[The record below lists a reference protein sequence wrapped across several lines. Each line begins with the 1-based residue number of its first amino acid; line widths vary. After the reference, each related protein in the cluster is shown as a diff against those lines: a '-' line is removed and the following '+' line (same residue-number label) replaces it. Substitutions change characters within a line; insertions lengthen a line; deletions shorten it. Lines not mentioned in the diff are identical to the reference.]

1 LKSGRGGSPPAV
13 SFFAAGSLS
22 PRAVA
27 KRLICLD
34 IFLLPHL
41 GQTGGRPGFT
51 RFDRKLKILRHFG
64 QANS

>member
-1 LKSGRGGSPPAV
+1 MGGSPDSDSV
-13 SFFAAGSLS
+13 FAAGSVNF
-22 PRAVA
+22 RDMAN
-27 KRLICLD
+27 RLTCLD

-51 RFDRKLKILRHFG
+51 RFERKLKIRRHCG